1 MQTTFRWIDLYL
13 IISRPNK
20 KLFLFKN
27 YPEKVPFP
35 SLYNNWKGGDKVY
48 LCIRWTIKTDKWR
61 RIFFK
66 FLHPS
71 LNTDEFID
79 IDKKNKKN
87 LISFI
92 RKSHYPERLF
102 PPEQFRINEVRVYLK
117 WINYF
122 LNFYIRCVK
131 SIYYWN
137 QQN

>member
-1 MQTTFRWIDLYL
+1 VTKYTYALDEQLKL
-13 IISRPNK
+13 IN
-20 KLFLFKN
+20 
-27 YPEKVPFP
+27 
-35 SLYNNWKGGDKVY
+35 GGEF
-48 LCIRWTIKTDKWR
+48 
-61 RIFFK
+61 FFK

-122 LNFYIRCVK
+122 LNFSQRCVK